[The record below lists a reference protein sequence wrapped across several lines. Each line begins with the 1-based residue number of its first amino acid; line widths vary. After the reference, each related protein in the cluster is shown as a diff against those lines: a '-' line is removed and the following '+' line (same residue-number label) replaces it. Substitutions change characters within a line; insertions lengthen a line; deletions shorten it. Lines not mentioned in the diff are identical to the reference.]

1 MNAPVESKLLSCPF
15 CGGEAAPMRSMGD
28 RLYGRTEPP
37 YYGEQKHRVKCTE
50 TKCCAITWPFDTL
63 SEATTAWNTRPQVA
77 ELVEALEDEKRF
89 HDHLFDWFND
99 RDPDVM
105 AEYLGGA
112 YRALIASHKG
122 EQP

>member
-1 MNAPVESKLLSCPF
+1 
-15 CGGEAAPMRSMGD
+15 MRSMGD

-77 ELVEALEDEKRF
+77 ELVEALEALLEK
-89 HDHLFDWFND
+89 HLPHHNSIEHAAA
-99 RDPDVM
+99 RR
-105 AEYLGGA
+105 L
-112 YRALIASHKG
+112 LASHKG